1 MELLDFVEYEG
12 LDQSVESI
20 CSRFDPAGGW
30 DSVRVAAALHFYIR
44 HSVDNR
50 EFNEEVKDFMEVLHV
65 GGDCREKSVFLA
77 SLLSHVSGV
86 ESRFVEIQNS
96 GEDYVF
102 LQVSFPDKSPEEV
115 TKALKLFYQVN
126 LDEPDVPVIFE
137 ERGDRFWFFSDPFLG
152 YYVGSISG
160 LDNTPYMEVQD
171 NGEYSFY
178 GCDVNFVRV

>member
-1 MELLDFVEYEG
+1 MELVSHVEYEG

-20 CSRFDPAGGW
+20 CSRFDPAGSW
-30 DSVRVAAALHFYIR
+30 DCVRVVAALHFYVR

-50 EFNEEVKDFMEVLHV
+50 EFNEEVKGFKEVLHV

-86 ESRFVEIQNS
+86 ESRFVEIQDP

-115 TKALKLFYQVN
+115 TKALKKFYQVN
-126 LDEPDVPVIFE
+126 LDETDVPVIFE
-137 ERGDRFWFFSDPFLG
+137 EREDRYWFFSDPFLG

-160 LDNTPYMEVQD
+160 LDNTPYMDVRED
-171 NGEYSFY
+171 GSYSFY
-178 GCDVNFVRV
+178 GCDVDFVRV